1 MIITPFAFMAQEEE
15 AIYTT
20 RALAVYFDTSDS
32 TSFTPGGTEIT
43 SIDTYSLLTNKTGSF
58 GGTLTSGSISGNN
71 FLSFNGTNSYIDL
84 TGESTMT
91 ANAISGSIEMW
102 VSSSYIANVGAF
114 GEPLIFYTQDSR
126 DKGIFYG
133 GNGTSE
139 EVGGIQY
146 YNGATPVYSPSTTS
160 VTGGWHQIVYT
171 YDLTGGTHR
180 LYLDG
185 SQVNTYSL
193 TGTPGGV
200 ADTTSIGRGN
210 GPLAGRYAE
219 MDFMICRIYDD
230 ELTADEVLNN
240 FNVDKSK
247 VGL

>member
-1 MIITPFAFMAQEEE
+1 MAQEEE
-15 AIYTT
+15 AAIYTT
-20 RALAVYFDTSDS
+20 RALAVYFDTSDP

-91 ANAISGSIEMW
+91 ANATSGSIEMW

-114 GEPLIFYTQDSR
+114 DEPLIFHTQDSR

-146 YNGATPVYSPSTTS
+146 YNGTSPTYSPSTTS

-171 YDLTGGTHR
+171 YDLVNGPHN
-180 LYLDG
+180 LYIDG
-185 SQVNTYSL
+185 ALANSFVRS
-193 TGTPGGV
+193 GDTPGGV

-210 GPLAGRYAE
+210 GPLAGKYAE